1 MTTVT
6 AQWDPNW
13 TEFLTEQGAQFTE
26 DNRITTFGH
35 PEIERFLIKNGPVL
49 TNLSH
54 HALLKVSGSEAFSF
68 LQGQLTSDLNKVT
81 DSSAQLSA
89 YCDPK
94 GNVLVVFL
102 VFKRDGDFYLS
113 FDGSLKETIQK
124 RLTMF
129 VMRADVKIT
138 DVSHDMIHI
147 GFAGEFGDLDI
158 QRRLDTKIKEVYET
172 GSVQED
178 GMQDV
183 FVVKVPGPYH
193 KYDLFGPADQI
204 KQAWLKLR
212 DNSDVTNT
220 QDWNLLNIAA
230 GVPEITAANTGQFI
244 GQFINLDKLDA
255 INFQKGCFP
264 GQEIIARV
272 HYRGKVTKRMFR
284 VRVDELVNLVSGD
297 DLVLQDSN
305 GKKHTLSVINANPDV
320 YNTNTLCLAVG
331 TLKPLDAVE
340 GDLLTQ
346 NGKPAIL
353 EPLPYSITDED

>member
-1 MTTVT
+1 MTKATLP
-6 AQWDPNW
+6 WDPIW
-13 TEFLTEQGAQFTE
+13 TEFLTEQGAQFK
-26 DNRITTFGH
+26 DNNRITTFGH

-54 HALLKVSGSEAFSF
+54 QALLKVSGSEAFKF
-68 LQGQLTSDLNKVT
+68 LQGQLTSDISTVT
-81 DSSAQLSA
+81 ETNAQLSA
-89 YCDPK
+89 YCEPK

-102 VFKRDGDFYLS
+102 IFKHNDDFYLS
-113 FDGSLKETIQK
+113 FDDSLKESMQK

-129 VMRADVKIT
+129 VMRSDVKVT
-138 DVSHDMIHI
+138 DVSNEMIHI

-158 QRRLDTKIKEVYET
+158 QRRLNTKVKTVYEA
-172 GSVQED
+172 GSVEKEGMED
-178 GMQDV
+178 I

-193 KYDLFGPADQI
+193 KFDLFGPAEQM
-204 KQAWLKLR
+204 KKAWLKLR

-230 GVPEITAANTGQFI
+230 GVPEITAANSGQFI

-255 INFQKGCFP
+255 INFKKGCFP

-284 VRVDELVNLVSGD
+284 IRIEELLELVSGD
-297 DLVLQDSN
+297 DLILQDNN
-305 GKKHTLSVINANPDV
+305 GKKHTLSVISANPDI

-331 TLKPLDAVE
+331 TLKSIDAVE
-340 GDLLTQ
+340 GDLMTQ
-346 NGKPAIL
+346 SGKPAIL
-353 EPLPYSITDED
+353 EPLPYSITDEE